1 MTAEKLAAEWL
12 LAKRQEL
19 EATARRLEI
28 EQDLLKMLPHKEE
41 GSASTTLSNGFRFKA
56 TGKLAYLLKMLPH
69 KEEGSA
75 STTLSN
81 GFRFKA
87 TGKLA
92 YKADLDK
99 LLALTAAWP
108 EKPVKTKV
116 EADEALLRAIRTDRP
131 DLWRQIAPAITVKPA
146 KTYIVIEE
154 PSNGL

>member
-12 LAKRQEL
+12 IAKREEL
-19 EATARRLEI
+19 EAAARRLEI
-28 EQDLLKMLPHKEE
+28 ESD
-41 GSASTTLSNGFRFKA
+41 
-56 TGKLAYLLKMLPH
+56 LLKMLPH

-92 YKADLDK
+92 YKADIDK
-99 LLALTAAWP
+99 LLALTASCP

-116 EADEALLRAIRTDRP
+116 ESDGALLRAIRTDRP

>member
-12 LAKRQEL
+12 IAKRQEL
-19 EATARRLEI
+19 EAVARRLEI
-28 EQDLLKMLPHKEE
+28 ESD
-41 GSASTTLSNGFRFKA
+41 
-56 TGKLAYLLKMLPH
+56 LLKMLPH

-92 YKADLDK
+92 YKADIDK
-99 LLALTAAWP
+99 LLALTASWP

>member
-56 TGKLAYLLKMLPH
+56 TGKLAY
-69 KEEGSA
+69 
-75 STTLSN
+75 
-81 GFRFKA
+81 
-87 TGKLA
+87 
-92 YKADLDK
+92 KADLDK

-116 EADEALLRAIRTDRP
+116 DADEALLRAIRTDRP
-131 DLWRQIAPAITVKPA
+131 DLW
-146 KTYIVIEE
+146 
-154 PSNGL
+154 L